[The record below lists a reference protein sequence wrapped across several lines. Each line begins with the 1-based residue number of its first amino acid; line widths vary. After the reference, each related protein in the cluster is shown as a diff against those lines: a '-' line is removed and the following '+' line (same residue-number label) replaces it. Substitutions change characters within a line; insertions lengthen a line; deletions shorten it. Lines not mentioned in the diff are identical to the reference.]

1 MINCELFEKISTA
14 WHDGNLSPELEK
26 QVQDHV
32 NICEHCQ
39 AMDIGDAWVKDQL
52 GSLDQ
57 VEPSPDFEIRLQER
71 IDSLSSSRTGR
82 RRWDN
87 SRRFPRSVAFGAGL
101 ATAVAVGV
109 ALLLPQMYNSTETQ
123 QTASTG
129 VKPEI
134 FVNAGSVHN
143 ALIDTS
149 TLVDSTALP
158 EMLFDPDQHSRV
170 VSTGK

>member
-109 ALLLPQMYNSTETQ
+109 LRCIIPLKLSRQHRLASNLRYLLMQ
-123 QTASTG
+123 G
-129 VKPEI
+129 VFI
-134 FVNAGSVHN
+134 TH
-143 ALIDTS
+143 
-149 TLVDSTALP
+149 
-158 EMLFDPDQHSRV
+158 
-170 VSTGK
+170 